1 MKNLISTV
9 ISRRTLQ
16 IQKECSAYLFSTVE
30 VNSSTHWD
38 KTLQGFT
45 ISGGSVS
52 SMAQAKELVKDLDD
66 IFINLEN
73 SRDGG
78 EILFIQGRKE
88 TLNAWYKMMWDGK
101 LSRKWLNKFGT
112 VPSSDTLKEQKEY
125 MQTLKEQYKEELIQI

>member
-30 VNSSTHWD
+30 VDSSRD
-38 KTLQGFT
+38 YNKTLQGFT

-52 SMAQAKELVKDLDD
+52 SMAQAEELVKDLDN
-66 IFINLEN
+66 IFINLKD

-78 EILFIQGRKE
+78 EILFVEGSKE
-88 TLNAWYKMMWDGK
+88 TLNAWYKVMWEGK
-101 LSRKWLNKFGT
+101 LSRKWLDKFGCS
-112 VPSSDTLKEQKEY
+112 PNSDTREEQREY